1 MYFFYLVIL
10 TTKCSV
16 HGISVSLIRK
26 MLILVLKLL
35 FLSVKFVSLNFFKK
49 ILLRPYPTSRINFNI
64 KIYFLT
70 SFLFMLT
77 KPPLTTVQRY

>member
-64 KIYFLT
+64 KIYLLT